1 MWPNPQLTGDLVT
14 LTGEILNGKISCSD
28 VYTFANERRA
38 IFKKIY
44 VLFFLVMKN
53 WLTFTSK
60 IAFMNAISRKTFI
73 GFFNRFNFITDVFIN
88 IFQTFFNIL
97 HRLEDSFVQFKSDV
111 IHITQCISLIVVIY
125 NISNL

>member
-14 LTGEILNGKISCSD
+14 FTREILNGKISCSV
-28 VYTFANERRA
+28 VYTFANEIRA
-38 IFKKIY
+38 IFKKIN

-73 GFFNRFNFITDVFIN
+73 GFFNRFNLITDVFIN

-97 HRLEDSFVQFKSDV
+97 HRLQDSFVQFKSDV

-125 NISNL
+125 NILNL